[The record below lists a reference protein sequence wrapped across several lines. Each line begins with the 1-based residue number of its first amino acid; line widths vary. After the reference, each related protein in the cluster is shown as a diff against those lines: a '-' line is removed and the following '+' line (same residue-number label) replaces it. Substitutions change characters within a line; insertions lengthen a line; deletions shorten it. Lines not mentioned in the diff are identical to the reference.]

1 MAYITEG
8 VVGHYRSFG
17 FTLSEMGSFFRIPS
31 GGMAWFRFLMFYKTH
46 SQWYNENRLYEG
58 RGGSRE
64 TTVIQVRD
72 GGGLDQGG
80 SSKDLDR

>member
-1 MAYITEG
+1 
-8 VVGHYRSFG
+8 
-17 FTLSEMGSFFRIPS
+17 
-31 GGMAWFRFLMFYKTH
+31 MAWFRFLMFYETH

-58 RGGSRE
+58 RGGSWE
-64 TTVIQVRD
+64 TIVIQVRD